1 MTAESVTLSRR
12 VAQLMNTEVI
22 RALSV
27 RQRSRLAHE
36 AMEADG
42 FEALTEATKQLI
54 LAAEREV
61 AAR

>member
-1 MTAESVTLSRR
+1 VTAESVTLSRR

-36 AMEADG
+36 VMEARR
-42 FEALTEATKQLI
+42 FEDLRPETRALI
-54 LAAEREV
+54 LAAEQE
-61 AAR
+61 AAAG